1 MSLVKRERGFTLM
14 ELMIVVAIIAILA
27 TIAYGSYQAYVI
39 KGNRTDMQTQMLQ
52 IASRLESYKLVNGSY
67 QGALLSNTGIY
78 GSATYPV
85 GTSAKYNLAA
95 TALVLTD
102 NNSDG
107 KADAW
112 VLTATPIATS
122 VQKSDGVVCLNN
134 NGYRFWQKGATACA
148 LSSTSTWKE

>member
-1 MSLVKRERGFTLM
+1 MSLMRVERGFTLM
-14 ELMIVVAIIAILA
+14 ELMIVVAIVGILA
-27 TIAYGSYQAYVI
+27 TIAYSSYQSYVI
-39 KGNRTDMQTQMLQ
+39 RGNRTDMQTQMMQ
-52 IASRLESYKLVNGSY
+52 IASRLENYKLINGSY
-67 QGALLSNTGIY
+67 QGALLSNNGIY
-78 GSATYPV
+78 GSTTYPI
-85 GTSAKYNLAA
+85 GTSARYNLAA

-112 VLTATPIATS
+112 VLTATPIVTS
-122 VQKSDGVVCLNN
+122 VQKSDGVICLNN